1 MAISSPT
8 AVLWAVWRRVHE
20 HPPAT
25 RRDSLPVVTGPY
37 GDPPQRVVEQQCH
50 SLGRQLRGVQPTWA
64 RATTEG
70 RRLDLVRA
78 LGPCSQRPRMNCH
91 SDSAPKMW
99 CGSGPKQSDT
109 ATPPN
114 WSGPSGLL
122 RCPAHGSRAFAQL
135 KATDIRT
142 DPDAGQV
149 MRMIDKTEAST
160 LAFHK

>member
-1 MAISSPT
+1 VQPKT
-8 AVLWAVWRRVHE
+8 KDEL
-20 HPPAT
+20 
-25 RRDSLPVVTGPY
+25 
-37 GDPPQRVVEQQCH
+37 PQRLCPEDVVR
-50 SLGRQLRGVQPTWA
+50 LW
-64 RATTEG
+64 TEAERHG
-70 RRLDLVRA
+70 D
-78 LGPCSQRPRMNCH
+78 
-91 SDSAPKMW
+91 
-99 CGSGPKQSDT
+99 
-109 ATPPN
+109 PPN